1 MMVEKLPSTYTSI
14 LNALVELY
22 MMTKRPIKSRD
33 IAEKLGINEG
43 TVRNSMVALRAM
55 GYIESKTGPYGGYVP
70 TQKALEY
77 IKMPTNAVFALD
89 IAPITINK
97 LPTNLYV
104 TGIELLDVIN
114 PFSNR
119 ALVRVIGDLKNIRIG
134 DNVKIGPTANS
145 RVIIEGI
152 ITEKNEGLRELV
164 ISINKLIA
172 IPKVKVETLMSKNVT
187 TIGHGSPL
195 RDAARVFAEKKI
207 RALPVVDDDDRIAGL
222 ITTSEIARAYY
233 EGNLNAKV
241 GDYMRRDVPTI
252 DKEADLYD
260 AMKLM
265 TVNKI
270 GRLIVVSGAKPVGI
284 ITRTDILQYLA
295 SLD

>member
-1 MMVEKLPSTYTSI
+1 MMVEKLPSTYASI

-22 MMTKRPIKSRD
+22 MMSKKPVKSRD

-77 IKMPTNAVFALD
+77 VKMPTNTVFALD
-89 IAPITINK
+89 IAPLTINK

-119 ALVRVIGDLKNIRIG
+119 ALVRVIGDMKNIRIG
-134 DNVKIGPTANS
+134 DNVRIGPTANS
-145 RVIIEGI
+145 RVIIEGV
-152 ITEKNEGLRELV
+152 ITEKNENLRELV
-164 ISINKLIA
+164 VAINKLIA
-172 IPKVKVETLMSKNVT
+172 IPKVRVEALMSKNVI
-187 TIGHGSPL
+187 TIRHDAPL
-195 RDAARVFAEKKI
+195 KDAAKIFAEKKI
-207 RALPVVDDDDRIAGL
+207 RALPVVDDEGRIVGL
-222 ITTSEIARAYY
+222 ITTSEIARAFY
-233 EGNLNAKV
+233 EGSLNARV

-252 DKEADLYD
+252 DKEGDIYD
-260 AMKLM
+260 AMRLM

-270 GRLIVVSGAKPVGI
+270 GRLIVVSGGKPVGI